1 MAETQE
7 QWYDILQET
16 YDKWSREVDTIK
28 QEIDTIKQ
36 EIDTI
41 KQQGPD
47 EETDNEEND
56 NVIRNLDKKINN
68 ILPTL
73 EKYKYY
79 LDYRANPTKAIVES
93 ED

>member
-16 YDKWSREVDTIK
+16 YDKWL
-28 QEIDTIKQ
+28 QQIDI
-36 EIDTI
+36 I
-41 KQQGPD
+41 KQQIGETED
-47 EETDNEEND
+47 EDEIN
-56 NVIRNLDKKINN
+56 NLDKKIKN
-68 ILPTL
+68 IVPTL
-73 EKYKYY
+73 QRYKYY